1 MLIES
6 DFYDTEI
13 KVGAEQD
20 DIRIFNAHSC
30 ILKARSSYFK
40 AALSNNWAN
49 KSEDGNFL
57 FEKDNISSR
66 TFGII
71 LI

>member
-40 AALSNNWAN
+40 VALLNNWAN
-49 KSEDGNFL
+49 KS
-57 FEKDNISSR
+57 
-66 TFGII
+66 
-71 LI
+71 